1 MSIKDDYSRFVISPA
16 AVEHAT
22 KSAILGILRK
32 AIWMLWKPKQILTDH

>member
-1 MSIKDDYSRFVISPA
+1 MSVIDDHSLFVIPSA

-32 AIWMLWKPKQILTDH
+32 AI